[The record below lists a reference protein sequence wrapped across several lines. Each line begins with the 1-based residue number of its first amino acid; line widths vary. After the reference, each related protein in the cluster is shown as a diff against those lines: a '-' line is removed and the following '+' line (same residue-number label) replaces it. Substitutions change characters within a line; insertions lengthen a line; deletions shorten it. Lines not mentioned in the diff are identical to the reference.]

1 MGLLSLKLGV
11 VSATVVSTAVMFKYL
26 SPFIMNITISDL
38 PIIWSSLITWLKPPY
53 LYVVIN
59 GIIITIVASSRL
71 QSKPNSSHDSFTSF
85 TTPAD
90 PVTVVHPVEL
100 PPVHVHEPDVL
111 ETEPVDITVD
121 GYNSESKFIDVPV
134 AEFSTSPQFID
145 ETLDEEM
152 KIAKEAYEEIKK
164 NRVRVKKPVISMS
177 AWTPSEINQIGLSF
191 PTEKPPASAR
201 FSRRKPAK
209 ATPEGG
215 RALRVAKPKRQDTLE
230 STWKTITEGRSVPLT
245 RHLRKS
251 DTWETHGHS
260 RENCHSPDESMTDNI
275 NHNEMMTKSNTFD
288 VNRTRKPVKPVKP
301 PPVPSKLS
309 RSGGSGRLKKE
320 PSLGQ
325 EELNR
330 KVEAFIKK
338 FNEDMRLQRQ
348 ESLNQYMEMIN
359 RGAH

>member
-1 MGLLSLKLGV
+1 MGLPLKLGV
-11 VSATVVSTAVMFKYL
+11 VSATVLSTAVMFKL
-26 SPFIMNITISDL
+26 ISPFIMNLSVSDF

-71 QSKPNSSHDSFTSF
+71 QSKVDGSHDSLSSF
-85 TTPAD
+85 STRAE
-90 PVTVVHPVEL
+90 PVKVVHPVEL
-100 PPVHVHEPDVL
+100 PPVHVHEQELSFHGDVL
-111 ETEPVDITVD
+111 ETEPVDIAVA
-121 GYNSESKFIDVPV
+121 GYNSEAKFVDVPV
-134 AEFSTSPQFID
+134 AEFSTPKFID
-145 ETLDEEM
+145 ETLDEDM

-164 NRVRVKKPVISMS
+164 NRVNNSLISKS
-177 AWTPSEINQIGLSF
+177 AWSPSEIKQVGLSF

-201 FSRRKPAK
+201 FSRRKPTK

-215 RALRVAKPKRQDTLE
+215 RTLGVAKPKRQDTLE
-230 STWKTITEGRSVPLT
+230 TTWKTITEGRSVPLT

-251 DTWETHGHS
+251 DTWETHGQS
-260 RENCHSPDESMTDNI
+260 RENRHTDEFVT
-275 NHNEMMTKSNTFD
+275 ERMTKSDTFD
-288 VNRTRKPVKPVKP
+288 VNRSRKPVKPVKP
-301 PPVPSKLS
+301 PPAPSKLS

-320 PSLGQ
+320 PSVGQ

-330 KVEAFIKK
+330 RVEAFINK

-348 ESLNQYMEMIN
+348 ESMNRYMEMIN